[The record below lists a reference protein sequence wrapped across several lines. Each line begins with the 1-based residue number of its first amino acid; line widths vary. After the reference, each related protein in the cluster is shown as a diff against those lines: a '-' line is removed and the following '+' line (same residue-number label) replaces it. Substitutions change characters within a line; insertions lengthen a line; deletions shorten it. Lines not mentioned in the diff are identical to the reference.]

1 MKHSHYHKS
10 VKHLDSVDVYRV
22 LSLFGVTD
30 PCVQHA
36 AKKLLCAGQR
46 GAKDFSK
53 DIREAVDTL
62 ERCLDMR
69 AEDLRNQPTEVIEGA
84 QE

>member
-1 MKHSHYHKS
+1 MKHPHYHKD
-10 VKHLDSVDVYRV
+10 VRYLDSIDVYRV

-30 PCVQHA
+30 PCIQHA
-36 AKKLLCAGQR
+36 VKKLLCAGQR
-46 GAKDFSK
+46 GAKDSDK

-69 AEDLRNQPTEVIEGA
+69 AEDIRIVEEGM
-84 QE
+84 QK

>member
-1 MKHSHYHKS
+1 MKYPHYHKD

-22 LSLFGVTD
+22 LALFCVTD
-30 PCVQHA
+30 PCIQHA
-36 AKKLLCAGQR
+36 VKKLLCAGQR
-46 GAKDFSK
+46 GAMDSSK

-69 AEDLRNQPTEVIEGA
+69 AEDIRIAEESPPK
-84 QE
+84 